1 MQAQLKLNL
10 VMLLFIC
17 FQPLKNKHFVNSK
30 MSKKLINK
38 MLMVVTFAGVTTAF
52 AQTKPVDYVNPFI
65 GTDYHGHTFPGAA
78 LPGGMVQ
85 LGPDTDIKGWDWCS
99 GYHYSDSSVMG
110 FSHLHRS
117 GMGAGDWGDILLM
130 PTTGKLKIEPGSKDK
145 SGEGYRSTFSHKDE
159 NASPGYYSVTL
170 NDYAIK
176 AELTV
181 TERAGFHQYTFP
193 KSDASHILIDMQH
206 GIGDR
211 CTDAQ
216 IKIVND
222 KEIEGHRASKGFVKN
237 QNVYFYAKFSKSFR
251 SVGTWSEKNVNA
263 GSKEAAGIQVGAY
276 VDFVTS
282 ENEVV
287 QVKVGISYTSIEQAK
302 LNLDKEIPDWNFAQV
317 KENAKTKWNKAL
329 SKIDVQMYKSSDAV
343 YAKQRMTTFYTA
355 LYHSLLFPAT
365 FSDADGKYIGLDN
378 KVHTATDFVYR
389 SDFSLWDTFRAEMP
403 LLTIVDPSRSL
414 DAIKT
419 MIAQFEQGGWLPTPQ
434 QFGNSYTNDMIGDH
448 PVDAILDAYQRGIRN
463 FNVEK
468 AYEAVRKNAMETP
481 PADHPSGG
489 RDALEFYKRLGY
501 VPYDKETESVSKTLE
516 YAYNDWCV
524 AQLAK
529 ALGKTSDYEMFMKRA
544 ANYQNI
550 IDTKTGFARPKN
562 SEGVWLSPFD
572 PTFVG
577 HGKDRH
583 YTEANAWQY
592 TWFVPHDVQGMI
604 KLEGGKKRFIERL
617 DSLFSISSE
626 VKSGVSD
633 ITGLIGQYAH
643 GNEPSHHTIYLYNYA
658 GVPWKTQNMVRKAM
672 AELYHDGPDGLCGN
686 EDMGQMS
693 AWYVLSSMGFYPVAP
708 GQNVW
713 VIGSPEFNKV
723 IINLDPT
730 YYKAKTFTIEAQ
742 KNLKENRFIQS
753 AVLNGKPLDKT
764 WFDQDVIKNG
774 GKIVFQM
781 GAEPNKNWGSDLKS
795 VPPSMIKN

>member
-1 MQAQLKLNL
+1 MKKGLLYKLFTVL
-10 VMLLFIC
+10 SLTG
-17 FQPLKNKHFVNSK
+17 VNS
-30 MSKKLINK
+30 
-38 MLMVVTFAGVTTAF
+38 VF
-52 AQTKPVDYVNPFI
+52 AQTNPVDFVNPFI

-145 SGEGYRSTFSHKDE
+145 PGEGYRSTFSHQDE
-159 NASPGYYSVTL
+159 QATTGYYAVKL
-170 NDYAIK
+170 KDYGIK

-181 TERAGFHQYTFP
+181 SERAGFHQYTFP

-237 QNVYFYAKFSKSFR
+237 QNVYFCAKFNKPFR
-251 SVGTWSEKNVNA
+251 SSGTWSEKKIKE
-263 GSKEAAGIQVGAY
+263 GSKEAAGTEVGAY

-282 ENEVV
+282 ENEIIL
-287 QVKVGISYTSIEQAK
+287 VKVGISYTSIEQAR
-302 LNLDKEIPDWNFAQV
+302 LNLEKEIPDWNFTQV
-317 KENAKTKWNKAL
+317 KENARTKWNKAL
-329 SKIDVQMYKSSDAV
+329 SKIDVQMYKSADAV
-343 YAKQRMTTFYTA
+343 YTKQRLTTFYTA
-355 LYHSLLFPAT
+355 LYHSFLFPAT
-365 FSDADGKYIGLDN
+365 FSDVDGKYMGLDN
-378 KVHTATDFVYR
+378 KVHTATGFTYR

-403 LLTIVDPSRSL
+403 LLTLVDPGRSN

-419 MIAQFEQGGWLPTPQ
+419 MIAQYEQGGWLPTPQ

-448 PVDAILDAYQRGIRN
+448 PVDVILDAYQKGIRN
-463 FNVEK
+463 FDAEK

-489 RDALEFYKRLGY
+489 RDALEFYLKLGY
-501 VPYDKETESVSKTLE
+501 VPYDKERESVSKTLE

-524 AQLAK
+524 AELAK
-529 ALGKTSDYEMFMKRA
+529 ALGKTADYELFIKKA
-544 ANYQNI
+544 ANYKNI
-550 IDTKTGFARPKN
+550 IDTSTGFARPKK
-562 SEGVWLSPFD
+562 SDGSWLTPFN
-572 PTFVG
+572 PKFVG
-577 HGKDRH
+577 HGNDRH

-592 TWFVPHDVQGMI
+592 TWFVPHDVQGLI
-604 KLEGGKKRFIERL
+604 NLEGGKKRFVERL
-617 DSLFSISSE
+617 DSLFTISSE
-626 VKSGVSD
+626 ILEGVPD
-633 ITGLIGQYAH
+633 VTGLIGQYAH

-658 GVPWKTQNMVRKAM
+658 GTPWKTQNLVRKAM
-672 AELYHDGPDGLCGN
+672 TELYHDGPDGLCGN

-713 VIGSPEFNKV
+713 VIGSPEFSK
-723 IINLDPT
+723 ITIQLDPK
-730 YYKAKTFTIEAQ
+730 YYKAKEFIVET
-742 KNLKENRFIQS
+742 KDNSKENKYIKS
-753 AVLNGKPLDKT
+753 STLNGKPLEKT
-764 WFDQDVIKNG
+764 WFSHDVIKNG
-774 GKIVFQM
+774 GVLIFQM
-781 GAEPNKNWGSDLKS
+781 DSVPDENWGVKQNAM
-795 VPPSMIKN
+795 PPSMTRN